1 MYEADGFQAASP
13 YLGDR
18 DKTWKSLD
26 LCQRTRPKKEE
37 GGKEEEEEDCQAER
51 CLYLHTSLSFPLPC
65 SLLTFKCQI
74 RNNIVAIARRSSIL
88 CHIYDI
94 MPYIFA
100 YMGRKPLS
108 PSPPPLN
115 CHSLK
120 WAVTFAV
127 CLCQLRL
134 QPKRKKQQAGRG
146 EGEDASSLFSRVKP
160 FKMCCYDR
168 AAAISS
174 RLKQRSCCSC
184 SNSTVSPLHSP
195 LYPFPSTIYSL

>member
-26 LCQRTRPKKEE
+26 LCQRTQPKKEE
-37 GGKEEEEEDCQAER
+37 GEKEEEEEDCQAER

-100 YMGRKPLS
+100 YMGRGGLS
-108 PSPPPLN
+108 LPPKLSLAEVS
-115 CHSLK
+115 CH
-120 WAVTFAV
+120 V
-127 CLCQLRL
+127 CGLLMSASAATEAQEAASRE
-134 QPKRKKQQAGRG
+134 RGGGRR
-146 EGEDASSLFSRVKP
+146 LFSLL
-160 FKMCCYDR
+160 
-168 AAAISS
+168 SS
-174 RLKQRSCCSC
+174 
-184 SNSTVSPLHSP
+184 
-195 LYPFPSTIYSL
+195 